1 MQPTIFG
8 KNSRIRANRDGCPL
22 DKTGYLRYNY
32 VINHLKLTMKIN
44 QIMMKNETILNEMT
58 APLLYW
64 YQGAARDLP
73 WRRDVTPYHVWISEI
88 MLQQTRVEAV
98 KGYYARFLE
107 AFPTVEAL
115 AAAEDDVLN
124 KVWQG
129 LGYYSRARNLKK
141 AAIRLVEDYNGVLP
155 ADYEA
160 LLSLPGIGAYTAG
173 AIGSIAFGLPTPAVD
188 GNVLR
193 VVTRL
198 CADDADIMKQTT
210 KDSVTA
216 ALAEIYPETPD
227 EAAMMTQ
234 ALMELGATV
243 CVPNGAPHC
252 EECPLASLCQAHA
265 DGEELLYPNKP
276 PKKGRTRVDKTVF
289 LLRCGNRYAIR
300 KRPDEGLLSGLWEFP
315 SVDAVLDEQEAVS
328 CLRRGGLAVEA
339 VERIPDAKHIFT
351 HIEWHMR
358 GYLVSV
364 RNEHPSYVWADAEE
378 IRQIYSIPSAFK
390 AFLGLLHAN
399 GQEVSTDACAA
410 KNE

>member
-1 MQPTIFG
+1 
-8 KNSRIRANRDGCPL
+8 
-22 DKTGYLRYNY
+22 
-32 VINHLKLTMKIN
+32 
-44 QIMMKNETILNEMT
+44 MKNQAILHEIT

-73 WRRDVTPYHVWISEI
+73 WRRSPTPYHVWISEI

-98 KGYYARFLE
+98 KGYYARFLD

-115 AAAEDDVLN
+115 AAADDDALN

-141 AAIRLVEDYNGVLP
+141 AAIRLVEDFCGDLP
-155 ADYEA
+155 ADHSA

-173 AIGSIAFGLPTPAVD
+173 AIASIAFGLPTPAVD

-210 KDSVTA
+210 KDDVTA
-216 ALAEIYPETPD
+216 ALADIYPRTPD
-227 EAAMMTQ
+227 DAAMMTQ

-252 EECPLASLCQAHA
+252 DECPLASVCSAHA
-265 DGEELLYPNKP
+265 EGTEMNYPNKP
-276 PKKGRTRVDKTVF
+276 PKKGRTQVDKTVF
-289 LLRCGNRYAIR
+289 LLRCGDRYAIR
-300 KRPDEGLLSGLWEFP
+300 KRPDEGLLAGLWEFP
-315 SVDAVLDEQEAVS
+315 SVDRHLASEEVVGYLQMLGLTAAEVS
-328 CLRRGGLAVEA
+328 QL
-339 VERIPDAKHIFT
+339 PDAKHIFT

-358 GYLVSV
+358 GYAVHV
-364 RNEHPSYVWADAEE
+364 TEEIPEYVWADADE
-378 IRQIYSIPSAFK
+378 IRDIYSIPSAFK
-390 AFLGLLHAN
+390 AFLALLDTS
-399 GQEVSTDACAA
+399 EREESV
-410 KNE
+410 

>member
-1 MQPTIFG
+1 
-8 KNSRIRANRDGCPL
+8 
-22 DKTGYLRYNY
+22 
-32 VINHLKLTMKIN
+32 MK
-44 QIMMKNETILNEMT
+44 QQWILNEIT

-73 WRRDVTPYHVWISEI
+73 WRRDPTPYHVWISEI

-98 KGYYARFLE
+98 KGYYERFLD
-107 AFPTVEAL
+107 AFPTVDAL
-115 AAAEDDVLN
+115 AAADDARLN

-141 AAIRLVEDYNGVLP
+141 AAVTLVRDFGGALP
-155 ADYEA
+155 ADHSA

-198 CADDADIMKQTT
+198 CADDSDIMKQTT
-210 KDSVTA
+210 KDDVTA
-216 ALAEIYPETPD
+216 ALAAVYPQTPE

-243 CVPNGAPHC
+243 CVPNGTPHC
-252 EECPLASLCQAHA
+252 SECPLAHLCQAHA
-265 DGEELLYPNKP
+265 AQTEMQYPNKP
-276 PKKGRTRVDKTVF
+276 PKKGRTVTDKTVF
-289 LLRCGNRYAIR
+289 LLRCGDRYAIR
-300 KRPDEGLLSGLWEFP
+300 RRPMTGLLSGLWEFP
-315 SVDAVLDEQEAVS
+315 SVDAVLDEADAAAY
-328 CLRRGGLAVEA
+328 LREQGVVPETLA
-339 VERIPDAKHIFT
+339 RTPDAKHIFT

-358 GYLVSV
+358 GYVVSV
-364 RNEHPSYVWADAEE
+364 RDEHPSYVWADAEE

-390 AFLGLLHAN
+390 AFLARL
-399 GQEVSTDACAA
+399 
-410 KNE
+410 

>member
-1 MQPTIFG
+1 
-8 KNSRIRANRDGCPL
+8 
-22 DKTGYLRYNY
+22 
-32 VINHLKLTMKIN
+32 
-44 QIMMKNETILNEMT
+44 MKNQAILHEIT

-73 WRRDVTPYHVWISEI
+73 WRRSPTPYHVWISEI

-98 KGYYARFLE
+98 KGYYARFLD

-115 AAAEDDVLN
+115 AAADDDALN

-141 AAIRLVEDYNGVLP
+141 AAIRLVEDFGGDLP
-155 ADYEA
+155 ADHSA

-173 AIGSIAFGLPTPAVD
+173 AIASIAFGLPTPAVD

-198 CADDADIMKQTT
+198 CADDSDIMKQTT
-210 KDSVTA
+210 RDDVTA
-216 ALAEIYPETPD
+216 ALADIYPRTPD

-252 EECPLASLCQAHA
+252 DECPLSSLCRSHA
-265 DGEELLYPNKP
+265 EGTEMNYPNKP
-276 PKKGRTRVDKTVF
+276 PKKGRTQVDKTVF
-289 LLRCGNRYAIR
+289 LLRCDDRYAIR
-300 KRPDEGLLSGLWEFP
+300 KRPDEGLLAGLWEFP
-315 SVDAVLDEQEAVS
+315 SVDRHLAAEEVVGYLQM
-328 CLRRGGLAVEA
+328 LGLTAAEVTKLA
-339 VERIPDAKHIFT
+339 DAKHIFT

-358 GYLVSV
+358 GYEV
-364 RNEHPSYVWADAEE
+364 RVKEELPSYVWADVGE
-378 IRQIYSIPSAFK
+378 IQEIYSIPSAFK
-390 AFLGLLHAN
+390 AFLALLDTL
-399 GQEVSTDACAA
+399 EREESV
-410 KNE
+410 

>member
-1 MQPTIFG
+1 
-8 KNSRIRANRDGCPL
+8 
-22 DKTGYLRYNY
+22 
-32 VINHLKLTMKIN
+32 
-44 QIMMKNETILNEMT
+44 MMKNQTILNEMT

-115 AAAEDDVLN
+115 AAADDDVLN

-141 AAIRLVEDYNGVLP
+141 AAIRLVEDYDGCLP
-155 ADYEA
+155 ADHKA

-210 KDSVTA
+210 KDTVTA

-243 CVPNGAPHC
+243 CVPNGSPHC
-252 EECPLASLCQAHA
+252 EDCPLASLCRAHA
-265 DGEELLYPNKP
+265 EGTEMNYPNKP
-276 PKKGRTRVDKTVF
+276 PKKGRTVVDKTVF
-289 LLRCGNRYAIR
+289 LLRCGDRYAIR
-300 KRPDEGLLSGLWEFP
+300 KRPSEGLLSGLWEFP
-315 SVDAVLDEQEAVS
+315 SVDVVLDEQGAAS
-328 CLRRGGLAVEA
+328 YLRHCGLAVETID
-339 VERIPDAKHIFT
+339 RIPDAKHIFT

-358 GYLVSV
+358 GYAVCVKEEL
-364 RNEHPSYVWADAEE
+364 PLFVWADVGE
-378 IRQIYSIPSAFK
+378 IRDIYSIPSAFK
-390 AFLGLLHAN
+390 AFLKHLEI
-399 GQEVSTDACAA
+399 QI
-410 KNE
+410 

>member
-1 MQPTIFG
+1 MTKRIPCVIIMSEA
-8 KNSRIRANRDGCPL
+8 NSD
-22 DKTGYLRYNY
+22 
-32 VINHLKLTMKIN
+32 LTTKHIE
-44 QIMMKNETILNEMT
+44 ISMKNQAILSEIT

-73 WRRDVTPYHVWISEI
+73 WRRDPSPYHVWISEI

-107 AFPTVEAL
+107 AFPTVQAL
-115 AAAEDDVLN
+115 AEADDDALN

-141 AAIRLVEDYNGVLP
+141 AAIRLVEAFGGELP
-155 ADYEA
+155 ADHAA

-198 CADDADIMKQTT
+198 CADGSDIMKQTT
-210 KDSVTA
+210 KDDVTS
-216 ALAEIYPETPD
+216 ALAEIYPRTPE

-252 EECPLASLCQAHA
+252 AECPLASLCRAHA
-265 DGEELLYPNKP
+265 DGDELHYPNKP
-276 PKKGRTRVDKTVF
+276 PKKGRTIVDKTVF
-289 LLRCGNRYAIR
+289 LLLCGDRYAIR
-300 KRPDEGLLSGLWEFP
+300 KRPDKGLLSGLWEFP
-315 SVDAVLDEQEAVS
+315 STDAVLDEQEAVTY
-328 CLRRGGLAVEA
+328 LRDCGFAVDSI
-339 VERIPDAKHIFT
+339 ERIPDAKHIFT
-351 HIEWHMR
+351 HIEWQMR
-358 GYLVSV
+358 GYAV
-364 RNEHPSYVWADAEE
+364 RVTEKLPAFVWADVEE
-378 IRQIYSIPSAFK
+378 IRDVYSIPSAFK
-390 AFLGLLHAN
+390 AFLARL
-399 GQEVSTDACAA
+399 
-410 KNE
+410 